1 MNMKLFYCKTMGNR
15 KLRWFIAQICNY
27 FPGERPALHHVAGY
41 NLSPK
46 MRNIVSPGNLQHFSL
61 SHIIQTKIQYKLL
74 YVVDTIVVTLFVI
87 SLLSLTNTE
96 SEENPNNNLMMRQA
110 GLPSMLHISYFRKPL
125 IWSISDYILLL
136 MILVCDPVS
145 LRSQAPK

>member
-1 MNMKLFYCKTMGNR
+1 
-15 KLRWFIAQICNY
+15 
-27 FPGERPALHHVAGY
+27 
-41 NLSPK
+41 

-125 IWSISDYILLL
+125 I
-136 MILVCDPVS
+136 
-145 LRSQAPK
+145 